1 MSHDYLHGSH
11 AGLPGWIRVKN
22 ILTRGVGAGGLV
34 DSTTVA
40 GLLKKGSGTVV

>member
-1 MSHDYLHGSH
+1 MFLQTEN
-11 AGLPGWIRVKN
+11 VFKN